1 MKAIS
6 KVLGFLIYWLVG
18 KEEEGE
24 GNVEIVLGLDWLRIG
39 IFLDVDLEAWMKLFE
54 GWKGEKSGLKTW
66 KEFAVC
72 NGKVGWIF
80 ENFEIIAYE
89 ALVLFDYK
97 GSWGLTR
104 VPIRM
109 EEDLYPAKT
118 LE

>member
-80 ENFEIIAYE
+80 EKNWNHCIWIFGF
-89 ALVLFDYK
+89 LGWWRKLGPN
-97 GSWGLTR
+97 GS
-104 VPIRM
+104 
-109 EEDLYPAKT
+109 AH
-118 LE
+118 